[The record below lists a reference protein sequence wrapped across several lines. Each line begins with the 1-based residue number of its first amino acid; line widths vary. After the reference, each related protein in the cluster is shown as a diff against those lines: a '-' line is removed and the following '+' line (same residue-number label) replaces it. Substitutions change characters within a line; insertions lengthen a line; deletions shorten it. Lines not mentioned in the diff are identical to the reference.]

1 MSDGHNEIECS
12 DCETVPRLYE
22 TPYNDSTDYVVA
34 CECGPRAIDVSDAVN
49 GNTLTQPFSGKWS
62 NIDHN
67 HQADR

>member
-1 MSDGHNEIECS
+1 MSDRNPVECS

-22 TPYNDSTDYVVA
+22 TPYADTDYIVA

-62 NIDHN
+62 NIDHD
-67 HQADR
+67 HEHH